1 MSGRT
6 PISLAVAVAAVIV
19 LAVLASSGGAQSGE
33 RTIVLSQPAQ
43 WVPVLVDQ
51 RPRMGRGRGNAFSP
65 GDQLIS
71 THRLVDAAKRP
82 AGRVELDCTT
92 VSRSR
97 STYSTRFL
105 CTGVAQLADGDLFLG
120 ARPAPPGGR
129 QHGSRCAHGRH
140 GRVRGRPRDI
150 HLHGRAAYHLHV
162 PHTPVAC
169 NPSVRIE
176 RRVPHARALRSL
188 RHARRARRRRSRLSS
203 DIARAVSRAR
213 LPAAP
218 PRLPRAVAL
227 S

>member
-1 MSGRT
+1 MGRLGL
-6 PISLAVAVAAVIV
+6 LAALAATAVTV

-82 AGRVELDCTT
+82 AGRLELDCTT

-105 CTGVAQLADGDLFLG
+105 CTGVAHLADGDLFLG
-120 ARPAPPGGR
+120 ARFRPPREGA
-129 QHGSRCAHGRH
+129 ST
-140 GRVRGRPRDI
+140 VRGA
-150 HLHGRAAYHLHV
+150 LTGGTAAYAGARGTFSSTTGV
-162 PHTPVAC
+162 P
-169 NPSVRIE
+169 SR
-176 RRVPHARALRSL
+176 RRVPSTYTFHIR
-188 RHARRARRRRSRLSS
+188 
-203 DIARAVSRAR
+203 
-213 LPAAP
+213 P
-218 PRLPRAVAL
+218 
-227 S
+227 